1 LIVIFSGAECLWIVF
16 TYLDVFQFFSKSV
29 DVTERVCDFE
39 IAFMLAVMDM
49 HSRGAVVE
57 HRFVFA

>member
-1 LIVIFSGAECLWIVF
+1 VQNVYGLFF